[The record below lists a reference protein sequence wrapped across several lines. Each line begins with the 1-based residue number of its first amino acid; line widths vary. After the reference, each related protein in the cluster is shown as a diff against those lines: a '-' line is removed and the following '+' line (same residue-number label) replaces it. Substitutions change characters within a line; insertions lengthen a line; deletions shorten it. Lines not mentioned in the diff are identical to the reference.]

1 MDVPAV
7 NNSNC
12 FNSSVGQADGGP
24 MGFNFVYTAVGQSF
38 TSAAATL
45 VQYSWTTL
53 LLVLTV
59 SLFSTVL

>member
-1 MDVPAV
+1 VPPV

-12 FNSSVGQADGGP
+12 FNSSVGQGNGGP
-24 MGFNFVYTAVGQSF
+24 MGFNFVYTAVGQAA
-38 TSAAATL
+38 TSAAAAL
-45 VQYSWTTL
+45 VQYSWTTV